1 MNEDF
6 ELPVDYK
13 GKEILFT
20 ARLLQQGYTYKI
32 ELEIAEA
39 KVLFEKDDQGE
50 WRAIVDPEKDT
61 VEKIDIELLKAV
73 AASLEAIF
81 E

>member
-13 GKEILFT
+13 GNESFFT
-20 ARLLQQGYTYKI
+20 ARLLPQGYTYKI
-32 ELEIAEA
+32 EVEIAEA

-50 WRAIVDPEKDT
+50 WRALIDPEKDT
-61 VEKIDIELLKAV
+61 SEKIDIELLKAV
-73 AASLEAIF
+73 VASLEAIF